1 MYGIIIVQLCVA
13 KVTMLIYFFEN
24 LQAVHMNYV
33 FLKRGELN
41 FVAKLCFL
49 FDKLMRQIAF
59 NVRLCALTLR

>member
-13 KVTMLIYFFEN
+13 KVTMLIYEN